1 MFAHSEKYSETCL
14 RNWFFI
20 SSNKFPE
27 IAQDLILDIK
37 PGNQVLSNVLDI
49 SKKTARISFGE
60 SQSKFEKLSWFAEEV
75 CVHKNQM
82 DESLTNKD

>member
-1 MFAHSEKYSETCL
+1 MFVHSEKLSATCL
-14 RNWFFI
+14 ISWFLI

-27 IAQDLILDIK
+27 IVQDLILDIK
-37 PGNQVLSNVLDI
+37 PGNQVLSNALDI
-49 SKKTARISFGE
+49 SKNTACISFGE
-60 SQSKFEKLSWFAEEV
+60 SQSKFEKVSWFAEEV